1 MSISLFFSILTT
13 FVSAQFV
20 MISGVFISSIIK
32 YFDCPLNRFSAAY
45 LNLSPVK
52 NIVEIVTTTT
62 TTVVAV
68 KVQKSPWTDFLTAP
82 RMIEILEDCNTAR
95 YVQ

>member
-20 MISGVFISSIIK
+20 TS
-32 YFDCPLNRFSAAY
+32 DCPFNRFSGAY

-52 NIVEIVTTTT
+52 KSVHGDFWTLTATSVVVVVVVVAAEIIITTTTT
-62 TTVVAV
+62 TTVVNVA
-68 KVQKSPWTDFLTAP
+68 T
-82 RMIEILEDCNTAR
+82 
-95 YVQ
+95 